1 MGCGMDRGFQSS
13 LANEKRICT
22 MIRRPSLFPRTPVHR
37 SFIHEE
43 GTPRRP
49 RGIAAPRAIESGTR
63 TAAATAGR

>member
-1 MGCGMDRGFQSS
+1 
-13 LANEKRICT
+13 